1 MPDAATDIAAADN
14 AAEAELLREDRGRV
28 AELTLNRPA
37 RFNALSEGLLDALQT
52 NLDAIAQDD
61 AIDVVIL
68 GAAGKAFCAGH
79 DLKEMRAPPG
89 RQGPDRDYYTELF
102 NRCSRMMQTIV
113 NLPQPVI
120 ARVHG
125 IATAAGCQ
133 LVATCDL
140 AVAADTAVFATNGI
154 NNGLFC
160 STPSVALSRNVSQKQ
175 AFEML
180 FTGDFQSAE
189 TAKELGL
196 INRIA
201 PEAELE
207 AATRDL
213 ADQIAA
219 KSSVTTRSGKAMFY
233 KQLAMDLPAA
243 YDFAADNMACDMM
256 SEDAC
261 EGIDAFLQKRD
272 AVWKNK

>member
-1 MPDAATDIAAADN
+1 MPDAATEIATPDS
-14 AAEAELLREDRGRV
+14 AAEGELLREDRGRV

-61 AIDVVIL
+61 SIDVVIL

-79 DLKEMRAPPG
+79 DLKEMRAT
-89 RQGPDRDYYTELF
+89 PDRDYYTELF

-140 AVAADTAVFATNGI
+140 AVAADNAVFATNGI

-160 STPSVALSRNVSQKQ
+160 STPSVALSRNVGRKQ

-189 TAKELGL
+189 TAKDLGL
-196 INRIA
+196 INRIV

-243 YDFAADNMACDMM
+243 YDFAANNMACDMM